1 MLKDFDVIKKLGDGA
16 YSIVYKVRRRADN
29 KVYAL
34 KKVKMKSLND
44 KEKKNSL
51 NEVRILASIK
61 SPFVISYK
69 EAFISE
75 EDSCLCLVMEYAD
88 KGDLYQK
95 ITSYKNKNQSF
106 EELDIWKIFIQIT
119 RGLKSLHDLKI
130 LHRDFKSANIFLF
143 GDGTAKIGDLNVS
156 KVIRNGLGY
165 TQTGTP
171 YYASPEVW
179 NNDSY
184 DEKSDIWSLACITYE
199 MITLNP
205 PFRAQSFEG
214 LYKKVISG
222 KYNKISDKYS
232 NDLSDLLKML
242 FRVNP
247 KERPTCT
254 EILKHPLIQKRID
267 YFKAQIGL
275 DCGNIDVMDDNIL
288 LKTIRLQKNLLGL
301 SEKLPKPNYAFPE
314 INKNNKNNNK
324 KNNIISTI
332 ANKTLPSIYC
342 IKTNYNS
349 NNNTNN
355 NTNKFKI
362 NKKLFCQNTKLLTN
376 GLNQSNQQNQTYKAY
391 NIFTSPAKKTARKTG
406 METRKNGIIVNN
418 SSNNIKKQNSRRLNE
433 AYRLYV
439 LNDNRKVLSKK
450 KILPKLFKARSIS
463 KSPKK

>member
-1 MLKDFDVIKKLGDGA
+1 
-16 YSIVYKVRRRADN
+16 
-29 KVYAL
+29 
-34 KKVKMKSLND
+34 
-44 KEKKNSL
+44 
-51 NEVRILASIK
+51 
-61 SPFVISYK
+61 
-69 EAFISE
+69 
-75 EDSCLCLVMEYAD
+75 
-88 KGDLYQK
+88 
-95 ITSYKNKNQSF
+95 
-106 EELDIWKIFIQIT
+106 
-119 RGLKSLHDLKI
+119 
-130 LHRDFKSANIFLF
+130 
-143 GDGTAKIGDLNVS
+143 
-156 KVIRNGLGY
+156 
-165 TQTGTP
+165 
-171 YYASPEVW
+171 
-179 NNDSY
+179 
-184 DEKSDIWSLACITYE
+184 
-199 MITLNP
+199 
-205 PFRAQSFEG
+205 
-214 LYKKVISG
+214 
-222 KYNKISDKYS
+222 
-232 NDLSDLLKML
+232 ML

-301 SEKLPKPNYAFPE
+301 SEKLPKPNYVFPE

>member
-1 MLKDFDVIKKLGDGA
+1 MKDFDIIKKLGEGA
-16 YSIVYKVRRRADN
+16 YSTVYKVRRRADN

-34 KKVKMKSLND
+34 KKVKMKTLND

-95 ITSYKNKNQSF
+95 ITAFKNKKQLF
-106 EELDIWKIFIQIT
+106 EEIDIWKIFIQIT
-119 RGLKSLHDLKI
+119 RGLKPLHDLKI

-214 LYKKVISG
+214 LYQKVISG
-222 KYNKISDKYS
+222 KYAKISNKYS
-232 NDLSDLLKML
+232 TDLSDLLKIL

-247 KERPTCT
+247 KERPTCA
-254 EILKHPLIQKRID
+254 EILKHPLIQKRIE

-275 DCGNIDVMDDNIL
+275 DCGNIDAMDDNIL

-301 SEKLPKPNYAFPE
+301 AEKLPKPNYIFPE
-314 INKNNKNNNK
+314 INKSNNNNNNKNNINRV
-324 KNNIISTI
+324 
-332 ANKTLPSIYC
+332 ANKTLPSIHC
-342 IKTNYNS
+342 IKTSYNS

-355 NTNKFKI
+355 FKI
-362 NKKLFCQNTKLLTN
+362 NKKLFSLNKKLLTN
-376 GLNQSNQQNQTYKAY
+376 GLNQNNQQNQTYKAY
-391 NIFTSPAKKTARKTG
+391 NIFTSPGKKTSRKTI
-406 METRKNGIIVNN
+406 MEGRKNCIIVNN
-418 SSNNIKKQNSRRLNE
+418 SSNDIKKKNERRLNE

-439 LNDNRKVLSKK
+439 SNDSKRILGKK
-450 KILPKLFKARSIS
+450 KYLPKLFKPRTIS